1 MGQRLNIE
9 ICNNE
14 KSLANAY
21 YHWSAYTSSA
31 YDLLK
36 KIIFCY
42 PKPISEN
49 EVQNAVQLLTST
61 GAGLYDC
68 AGEELEIIKDFPE
81 SLKKYAISRNHG
93 LISMTKKA
101 MEETRYWAEGKI
113 IINIDT
119 KTVSFDVFFDYEEED
134 YTEKERN
141 KIIEK
146 SYNID
151 FSNLK
156 YEDIGIIEDL
166 IIRSRLN
173 DFKFVAIDKN
183 GRKLMIIE

>member
-31 YDLLK
+31 YELIK

-42 PKPISEN
+42 PKPTSDN
-49 EVQNAVQLLTST
+49 AVQNAVQLLNST

-68 AGEELEIIKDFPE
+68 DGEELEIIKDFPE
-81 SLKKYAISRNHG
+81 SLKKYAVSRNHG
-93 LISMTKKA
+93 LISMTEKA
-101 MEETRYWAEGKI
+101 MEETRYWAEGDI

-119 KTVSFDVFFDYEEED
+119 QTVNFNVFWSFEEED
-134 YTEKERN
+134 YTEEER
-141 KIIEK
+141 KKFIEK

-156 YEDIGIIEDL
+156 YEDIGIIEDI
-166 IIRSRLN
+166 IIRNKVNGYNLI
-173 DFKFVAIDKN
+173 VIDAS
-183 GRKLMIIE
+183 GRKIRPIE